1 MMKNV
6 IKKNQKEEHNI
17 MYINEKGEV
26 FEAIKEKSININ
38 VIILP
43 HKMLNI
49 TNTNTHKKNL

>member
-1 MMKNV
+1 MK
-6 IKKNQKEEHNI
+6 
-17 MYINEKGEV
+17 KGEV

-49 TNTNTHKKNL
+49 TNTNTHKRNL